1 MLPRNPPIAPARR
14 SHVLLIAL
22 AALVFHVWLAR
33 KLGAVQTGLA
43 STLGDDETPTS
54 GSSRDDGRD
63 LEGAE
68 WRRLEGVR
76 ALLGIGKL
84 WSWCS
89 AGIAGVGIYGLLR
102 DRLPL
107 LRLFVLN
114 GFLAISLDLLLLAL
128 ILLLLTV
135 SSPSSSRGLATTLC
149 GTLSLSFSLPDLLG
163 SLEACEDRFEGVVVT
178 ALGALALVQ
187 GLRVW
192 GAVKVLGFYTLRASP
207 RGARSRSGGGRG
219 GHGDEQEFYDS
230 PVELDGSPGRSGLSR
245 SGSGKKKRRDSHGA
259 RRERSSSMSSVTAG
273 AGASSS
279 SGRRRDETR
288 IFLLPRPEDRGKRHL
303 GGEEDALP
311 LIALTASSPIRTSFP
326 PSSSTS
332 SYPSPHA
339 LQHPPPSPGRDDRRV
354 LVYAPVMVS
363 ASEARSLGATELVLH
378 GPGRT
383 HPAPPSPGRNPPAAA
398 ASLAGP
404 ARSPRS
410 RSATIT
416 PGSSSSSASTPTP
429 TASSSATLVLDT
441 GPGAGSS
448 AAGLQGSAR
457 PSRQDSDDL
466 LTPLAST
473 SAERERQ
480 LGLGGVA
487 GAAGE
492 GELGGGAGRA
502 KRA

>member
-1 MLPRNPPIAPARR
+1 MLPRHPPIAPARR
-14 SHVLLIAL
+14 LHVLLIAL

-89 AGIAGVGIYGLLR
+89 AVVAGVGIYGLLR

-135 SSPSSSRGLATTLC
+135 SSPSSSRGIATTLC
-149 GTLSLSFSLPDLLG
+149 GTLSLSLGLPDLVG
-163 SLEACEDRFEGVVVT
+163 SLEACEDRFEGVVVM
-178 ALGALALVQ
+178 ALGALAVVE
-187 GLRVW
+187 GLRIW

-207 RGARSRSGGGRG
+207 RGARSRSGGSRG
-219 GHGDEQEFYDS
+219 GAAGEQEFYDS
-230 PVELDGSPGRSGLSR
+230 PVELEGSPGRSGLGR

-259 RRERSSSMSSVTAG
+259 RRERSSSASSVTAG
-273 AGASSS
+273 GGTTSSS
-279 SGRRRDETR
+279 RRRDETR
-288 IFLLPRPEDRGKRHL
+288 IFLLPRPEDRGQRHA
-303 GGEEDALP
+303 GDDEDGLP
-311 LIALTASSPIRTSFP
+311 LIALTASSPVRTSFP

-339 LQHPPPSPGRDDRRV
+339 LLQHHPPSPGRDDRRV

-383 HPAPPSPGRNPPAAA
+383 HPPPSPGRTHPPPSPGRGAPSAT

-441 GPGAGSS
+441 GP
-448 AAGLQGSAR
+448 AGLQGGAR

-473 SAERERQ
+473 STERQ
-480 LGLGGVA
+480 LGLAGG

-492 GELGGGAGRA
+492 GNSGGAAGRA